1 MSVNVIDSNGSDC
14 KYINKIN
21 NGITNNNDNNNSLI
35 NSV

>member
-1 MSVNVIDSNGSDC
+1 MSVNVIERNGSDC

-21 NGITNNNDNNNSLI
+21 NGINNDNNNSLI